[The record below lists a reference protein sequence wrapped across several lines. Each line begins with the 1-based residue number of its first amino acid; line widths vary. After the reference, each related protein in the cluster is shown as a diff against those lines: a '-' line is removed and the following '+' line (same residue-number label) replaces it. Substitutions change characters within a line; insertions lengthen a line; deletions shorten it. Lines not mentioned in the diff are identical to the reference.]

1 MSARPLPRA
10 IGARPSAPPVRKLV
24 TARLLA
30 ILAAEGFYVTRR
42 MLYSAATLGY
52 VDLPPRAGNQRRW
65 TAEHLDG
72 LRQYLR
78 HHSRSQTDDVIGG
91 GS

>member
-1 MSARPLPRA
+1 MPVPRPRA
-10 IGARPSAPPVRKLV
+10 TRAIPTAPAVPKL
-24 TARLLA
+24 TTTRLLA

-42 MLYSAATLGY
+42 MLYSAAALGY

-65 TAEHLDG
+65 TAEHLEG

-78 HHSRSQTDDVIGG
+78 HHSRSQADDVIGG
-91 GS
+91 CP